1 MMSRTTGLSVN
12 ENGGI
17 NPHVVRRQTSLIKN
31 MRELNY
37 VLDLALAKSNIP
49 RASFLRW
56 YQEDETFREQF
67 DGLEDE
73 QMPLLRQTL
82 RELGSG
88 THPSSEGRPD
98 KTVLRYIVAEYDKRK
113 GIVDDE
119 FDADLARGL
128 ERLTRDDLAK
138 IAK

>member
-1 MMSRTTGLSVN
+1 MGRSTGLSVN
-12 ENGGI
+12 EDGGI
-17 NPHVVRRQTSLIKN
+17 NPHVVRRQKSLIKN

-37 VLDLALAKSNIP
+37 VLDAALEKSGVP

-56 YQEDETFREQF
+56 YQEDETFRELF
-67 DGLEDE
+67 DELEDE

-88 THPSSEGRPD
+88 THPTSEGRPD
-98 KTVLRYIVAEYDKRK
+98 KTILRYIVAEYDKRK
-113 GIVDDE
+113 GNGDDE
-119 FDADLARGL
+119 FDTDLTRGL
-128 ERLTRDDLAK
+128 ERMNRDELAK